1 MGAEST
7 VKKQGKSVA
16 VFNRTRLEG
25 KMEINNLLKNAKNFV
40 DAPNVHYLYGYKG
53 EIVNSSLNKSLR
65 KQFPN
70 VWTTS
75 YFNYAESI
83 IGQIAM
89 DCSGFVCLA
98 SELHYQVGSWEI
110 HEKWEKGDFQ
120 KGECAWKKGHV
131 AIISDRDGDYITT
144 LEAKNRKEGLI
155 ERTTKIGDVFTH
167 SHKIPNVDYFTKHYA
182 LGWNK
187 DEIGWWYSPDGNTY
201 LKSEY
206 AFLPWSKGKSWF
218 AFDDRGYCI
227 ISDENGCIKEPKDLK

>member
-16 VFNRTRLEG
+16 VFNRTRLEE
-25 KMEINNLLKNAKNFV
+25 KMDVNNLLKNARNFV

-65 KQFPN
+65 KQYPN

-98 SELHYQVGSWEI
+98 AELNYQIGSWEI
-110 HEKWEKGDFQ
+110 QEKWEKGDFQ
-120 KGECAWKKGHV
+120 KGECAWKEGHV

-155 ERTTKIGDVFTH
+155 TRKTKIGDVFKK
-167 SHKIPNVDYFTKHYA
+167 SFKIPGVNYETVHYA

-201 LKSEY
+201 IKSGY
-206 AFLPWSKGKSWF
+206 AFLPWSGGN
-218 AFDDRGYCI
+218 DRFYF
-227 ISDENGCIKEPKDLK
+227 DENGYCVITNKDGVILEPKK